1 VLPARFVVVSVLSLI
16 VQLFPTSVSVM
27 SAFKLVPVA
36 LASLPSRVPVAAPLL
51 LAVALFVV
59 LPASLPAVTVPAVVV
74 LDLSLDLVVWLVFS
88 PSCRGAFTPVN
99 EAVSLVLAPPLP
111 VVHAFLAVSPCVVT
125 PVVVVEESMPGS
137 HSARTAVVCS
147 WRAVP
152 PAASRV
158 RVLVASMFVP
168 LFVRVCVSR
177 MFLAC
182 LFHLPSCRGA
192 FTPVNNAGSAAA
204 ERFLVVVG
212 EAVLASSEVSSALVL
227 VAPVPLLL
235 SSV

>member
-1 VLPARFVVVSVLSLI
+1 
-16 VQLFPTSVSVM
+16 
-27 SAFKLVPVA
+27 
-36 LASLPSRVPVAAPLL
+36 LL

-59 LPASLPAVTVPAVVV
+59 LPSSLPVVIVPAVVV
-74 LDLSLDLVVWLVFS
+74 PDLSLDLVLS

-99 EAVSLVLAPPLP
+99 EAVSFVLAPPLS

-137 HSARTAVVCS
+137 HSARTAVVCL

-168 LFVRVCVSR
+168 VFVRVCVSR

-192 FTPVNNAGSAAA
+192 FTAVIIAVSAAA